1 MRKIQDPDVSPEKV
15 KHDTLPEF
23 DSATF
28 DKYAELYEE
37 MICWPYRKELEL
49 PTLAKL
55 LGDLSG
61 LNILDFGCG
70 PGTTSRWL
78 NASGAQR
85 IVGLDIS
92 EGMLDYG
99 RRREE
104 KEKKGINYI
113 SMLDTNYN
121 EYFDI
126 ILAIYVMPYATNKE
140 TLLAMSQTM
149 ARVLKPGGRLIT
161 LPMHPDFNSDPEY
174 YRPCG
179 IRLVESEPRIDGS
192 PVQLHICQPPY
203 DINIQAYYWS
213 RETLENTLR
222 QVGFQVINW
231 KSLDLPA
238 ETLVPYLT
246 SYIQCP
252 HAAII
257 ECIKGEVC

>member
-1 MRKIQDPDVSPEKV
+1 MRSTQNSDLSPTKTTPNSLS
-15 KHDTLPEF
+15 KF

-28 DKYAELYEE
+28 DEYAELYEQ
-37 MICWPYRKELEL
+37 MISWPYRKELEF

-55 LGDLSG
+55 LGDTSG

-78 NASGAQR
+78 NERGAKK

-92 EGMLDYG
+92 EGMLNYG

-104 KEKKGINYI
+104 NEKKGIRYI
-113 SMLDTNYN
+113 SELNENYD

-126 ILAIYVMPYATNKE
+126 ILAIYVMPYAADRE

-161 LPMHPDFNSDPEY
+161 LPMHPDFNPDPEY
-174 YRPCG
+174 YRPFG
-179 IRLVESEPRIDGS
+179 IRLVETQPRKDGS
-192 PVQLHICQPPY
+192 PVQLHICYPPY
-203 DINIQAYYWS
+203 DIDIQAYYWS
-213 RETLENTLR
+213 RETLENTFK
-222 QVGFQVINW
+222 QANFQTINW
-231 KSLDLPA
+231 KPLDPA
-238 ETLVPYLT
+238 TNAT
-246 SYIQCP
+246 SPALASYVQCP

-257 ECIKGEVC
+257 ECIKGETC